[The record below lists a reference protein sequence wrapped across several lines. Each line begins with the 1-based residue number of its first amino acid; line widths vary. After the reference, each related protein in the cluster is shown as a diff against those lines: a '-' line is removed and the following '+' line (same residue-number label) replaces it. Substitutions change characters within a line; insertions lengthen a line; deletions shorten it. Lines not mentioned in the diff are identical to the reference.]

1 MALPLNFFHSTLIVP
16 ITLFSLLLLLPAS
29 SALHKTYIVHV
40 KKMNPSSAGVAET
53 EDIIRSYHKS
63 FLPTGAKDSLIH
75 SYKHVVS
82 GFSARLTRE
91 QVELIKDTE
100 GFISILPDGASQPH
114 TTRSPGF
121 LGLNQNSG
129 AWPQTGLGK
138 GVIVGLLDTGI
149 TPGHPSF
156 CDAGMPPPRA
166 TWKGQCDLPHKL
178 KSRCNNKLI
187 GARVFQAGNASASPV
202 DTRGHGTHTASTAV
216 GAFVPSVSI
225 QGVAAGTASGV
236 APHAHLATYKVCFDV
251 CTDSDVLAGID
262 AAIEDGVDVLSAS
275 LAFWPRP
282 YYEDSVMKGGFEAAK
297 KGILMVVSAG
307 NYGPAPWIVV
317 NDAPWLLTVGSSTID
332 RRIRALAKLGNGMT
346 FDGES
351 VFQPKNFSSQKLWPL
366 VYYTSSGG
374 RQQCYNGSLAGFDV
388 RNKIVLCDIDV
399 VIYTP
404 NLVTALIDP
413 VNQAREVKDAG
424 GAAMILANDELA
436 AFSHYTEFLD
446 LPSTTVSF
454 IAGQKIKAYIKATS
468 SPKATILFEGT
479 ELGYPISPTISYF
492 SSRGP
497 SNEAPGVLKPDIVAP
512 GEMILAGWS
521 PLDPDNFGNI
531 FKIDSGTSMACP
543 HISGVVALLKS
554 AHPDWSPAALKSAI
568 MTTADLVN
576 AHGIPILDEKLTPA
590 NIYAAGAGH
599 VNPNRAL
606 DPGLVYDIAMD
617 EYVPFLCGLGYTE
630 DQVEM
635 ITQEPADCSYKIPQW
650 QLNYPTFSVS
660 LGPLQ
665 TFSRTVTNVGEP
677 VSCYS
682 VRISEP
688 PGVNIVVRPSR
699 MCFTRLKQKAT
710 YHVMFHRS
718 KNMIDCGNNESVA
731 QGFLLWESGKYTVR
745 SVIAINITGQHF

>member
-1 MALPLNFFHSTLIVP
+1 MAPPLNFFHSTLIIP

-29 SALHKTYIVHV
+29 SALQKTYIVHV
-40 KKMNPSSAGVAET
+40 KKMNSSSAGVAET
-53 EDIIRSYHKS
+53 EDIIRSYHTS
-63 FLPTGAKDSLIH
+63 FLPLGAKHSLIH
-75 SYKHVVS
+75 SYKHAVS
-82 GFSARLTRE
+82 GFSARLTQE

-100 GFISILPDGASQPH
+100 GFISILPDSAYQPL

-129 AWPQTGLGK
+129 AWPRTGLGK
-138 GVIVGLLDTGI
+138 GVILGVIDTGI

-156 CDAGMPPPRA
+156 GDAGMPPPRA
-166 TWKGQCDLPHKL
+166 TWKGRCDLPHKL
-178 KSRCNNKLI
+178 KSGCNNKLI
-187 GARVFQAGNASASPV
+187 GVRAFQGGNASASPV
-202 DTRGHGTHTASTAV
+202 DIEGHGTHTASTAV
-216 GAFVPSVSI
+216 GTFVPGVSI
-225 QGVAAGTASGV
+225 QGAAVGTASGV
-236 APHAHLATYKVCFDV
+236 APRAHLAAYKVCFYPQ
-251 CTDSDVLAGID
+251 CKESDVLAAID
-262 AAIEDGVDVLSAS
+262 AAIEDGVDVLSVS
-275 LAFWPRP
+275 LGYGSRP
-282 YYEDSVMKGGFEAAK
+282 FYKDSLMKGAFAAAK
-297 KGILMVVSAG
+297 KGILMSVATGNNGPSAG
-307 NYGPAPWIVV
+307 KVT
-317 NDAPWLLTVGSSTID
+317 NDAPWLLTVGASTID
-332 RRIRALAKLGNGMT
+332 RRIRASAKLGNGLM

-351 VFQPKNFSSQKLWPL
+351 EFQPRNFSSQKLWPL
-366 VYYTSSGG
+366 VYYNSSGK
-374 RQQCYNGSLAGFDV
+374 QECYNGSLAGFNV
-388 RNKIVLCDIDV
+388 RKKIVLCDVNIS
-399 VIYTP
+399 
-404 NLVTALIDP
+404 LDP
-413 VNQAREVKDAG
+413 RDQAREVKDAG
-424 GAAMILANDELA
+424 GAAMILANDEDA
-436 AFSHYTEFLD
+436 GFSHYTDLLD

-454 IAGQKIKAYIKATS
+454 IAGQEIKAYIKSTS
-468 SPKATILFEGT
+468 SPKATISFEGT
-479 ELGYPISPTISYF
+479 ELGYRISPAVTYY

-497 SNEAPGVLKPDIVAP
+497 SSQAPGVLKPDIIGP

-521 PLDPDNFGNI
+521 PLDSDNLGNI
-531 FKIDSGTSMACP
+531 YRIDSGTSMACP

-590 NIYAAGAGH
+590 NVYATGAGH